1 MTAPIA
7 DFVRN
12 YNASGTVRFH
22 MPGHKGKGLLGCEA
36 YDITEI
42 SGADALYEANGIIAE
57 SERNAAGLFGTAL
70 TLYSTEGSS
79 QCIRAMIYLAVTERK
94 EGAEPLILAGRNAHK
109 AFLYA
114 LALTGADVEWLWGE
128 DPSLCSCTISPEKL
142 EEALKSLSVRPA
154 AVYLTSPDYLGKTAD
169 ITSLAAVCRRYDVP
183 LLVDNAHGAYQH
195 FLTPPE
201 DPVMLGAAMCCAS
214 AHKTLPVLTGGA
226 YLHLSQD
233 ASSAWLS
240 GAKRAMELFG
250 STSPSYL
257 ILQSLDLCNQVLA
270 NGYSTLLQETV
281 QRVEACKKN
290 LQANGWDIEKSDPL
304 RIVLRGNASKIA
316 GLLRRHG
323 MEPEYSDSE
332 YIVLMVS
339 PENNAADL
347 VKLQT
352 GLGSNDDPY
361 LPVNL
366 HPREKPARIL
376 SVRQALFSPQEEI
389 PVEDAN
395 GRICASPSVSCPP
408 AIPIAIAGERIGL
421 SEITL
426 FRQYRLM
433 SVCVVK

>member
-323 MEPEYSDSE
+323 MEPE
-332 YIVLMVS
+332 
-339 PENNAADL
+339 
-347 VKLQT
+347 
-352 GLGSNDDPY
+352 
-361 LPVNL
+361 
-366 HPREKPARIL
+366 
-376 SVRQALFSPQEEI
+376 
-389 PVEDAN
+389 
-395 GRICASPSVSCPP
+395 
-408 AIPIAIAGERIGL
+408 
-421 SEITL
+421 
-426 FRQYRLM
+426 
-433 SVCVVK
+433 